1 MARASRNGTAAV
13 AVGTRPECGLS
24 LSAGFLTV
32 AILDFKMGGWKRRAD
47 LAEEAAA
54 KRAWHPVGYTTT
66 QERKAGGL
74 VA

>member
-1 MARASRNGTAAV
+1 MWLILICWLSHSGHSR
-13 AVGTRPECGLS
+13 PK
-24 LSAGFLTV
+24 
-32 AILDFKMGGWKRRAD
+32 DFKMGGWERRAD
-47 LAEEAAA
+47 LAEEEAA